1 MVLLYQRQFTEHDE
15 KINYAK
21 NHYFDQT
28 ISFSPFIFSFEWKN
42 MKDIYNF
49 CKYTPVHDSIRLW
62 RFLVIHILYISMG
75 ILQILVFSS
84 NVKYFML
91 PINDNIDLQ

>member
-1 MVLLYQRQFTEHDE
+1 MALVYQRQFTEHDE

-62 RFLVIHILYISMG
+62 RFLVIHILYTIR
-75 ILQILVFSS
+75 ILKILIFWF

-91 PINDNIDLQ
+91 PNNDNIDSQ

>member
-62 RFLVIHILYISMG
+62 RFLVIHISMG